1 MKKVLVIE
9 GSPRRGGNT
18 DTISDEFIRGAQ
30 EAGNEVEKVYLSRL
44 NIGYCVDCE
53 SCQTRG
59 GGCVREDDFQALK
72 DKVVACD
79 VLVLASPVYYYS
91 VSAQLKTFI
100 YRTYSALGEIRGK
113 ECWFLTAGAGDKA
126 EYFQTI
132 IDTYHC
138 FIRCF
143 PNMCDRGVIL
153 GIAAQA
159 KGSIVG
165 NTALD
170 EAYHAGLSV

>member
-18 DTISDEFIRGAQ
+18 DTLSDEFIRGAQ
-30 EAGNEVEKVYLSRL
+30 EVGNEVEKVYLSQL

-59 GGCVREDDFQALK
+59 GGCVRKDDFQALK
-72 DKVVACD
+72 DKVVACN

-100 YRTYSALGEIRGK
+100 DRTYSALGEIRGK
-113 ECWFLTAGAGDKA
+113 ECWFLAAGAGNKA

-132 IDTYHC
+132 IDTYHG
-138 FIRCF
+138 FIGCL
-143 PNMCDRGVIL
+143 PDMTDRGVIL

-159 KGSIVG
+159 KGSIAG
-165 NTALD
+165 NPALD
-170 EAYHAGLSV
+170 EAYRAGLNV